1 MPATVRLNKKELVD
15 LIETTEA
22 ASCDASCL
30 RGLLAEVEEEE
41 QRRQPARRRVSV
53 EARPEEMA
61 TEERL
66 DAEVGYLFPEGLTQ
80 DILNMCIEYDLNYSL
95 TELRKMCIDAG
106 LSPSGHKKLLAAKLI
121 ARQRRER

>member
-1 MPATVRLNKKELVD
+1 MPAQVRLSKKELLE

-41 QRRQPARRRVSV
+41 RLEKPAKPAVPLRA
-53 EARPEEMA
+53 EAEETA
-61 TEERL
+61 EERL
-66 DAEVGYLFPEGLTQ
+66 IRETVYLFPQGISSSIIEQL
-80 DILNMCIEYDLNYSL
+80 IEYDQKYSL
-95 TELRKMCIDAG
+95 EELRQMCVEAG

-121 ARQRRER
+121 AHRGGG